1 MTRARIG
8 VAAVVVALA
17 AAGGCSEVDDVPRE
31 PISGTVNLDGQPL
44 KIGTIQFLPEAAE
57 AGVASGG
64 TVVDGRFDVA
74 RAEGPGPGT
83 YKVMIFSQGKIPK
96 EPIELNNNEMPG
108 AIQAKPAPRTGEI
121 PIRYNFQTELTA
133 VVKPGGP
140 NSYDFDLK
148 KK

>member
-1 MTRARIG
+1 MI
-8 VAAVVVALA
+8 AVLA
-17 AAGGCSEVDDVPRE
+17 AFGGCGEVDDVPRE

-44 KIGTIQFLPEAAE
+44 KSGTIQFQPLAAA

-64 TVVDGRFDVA
+64 PVVDGRFDVA
-74 RAEGPGPGT
+74 QADGPGPGT
-83 YKVMIFSQGKIPK
+83 YKVLIFSQGTVPK

-121 PIRYNFQTELTA
+121 PIRYNFQSELKA
-133 VVKPGGP
+133 EVKAGGP
-140 NSYDFDLK
+140 NAYTFDLK